1 MDIQIWQMKL
11 RMCSRG
17 EKSLKIV
24 EGWLSGYRRGSCEC
38 AVVEKGLWKLDKD
51 GLSGYGR

>member
-1 MDIQIWQMKL
+1 
-11 RMCSRG
+11 MCSRG